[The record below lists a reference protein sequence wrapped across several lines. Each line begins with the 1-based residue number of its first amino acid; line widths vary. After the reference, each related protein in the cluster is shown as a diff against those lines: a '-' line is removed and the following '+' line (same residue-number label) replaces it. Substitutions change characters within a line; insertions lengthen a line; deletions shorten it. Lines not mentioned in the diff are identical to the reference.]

1 MVEISRQ
8 GTVARPSS
16 FAAATRPWPA
26 RMVFDSSISTGLVKP
41 KVRMLSAIWR
51 TCFFEWVRALPGQG
65 LRVSGAR
72 CFSASSGS
80 AEGEG
85 GTREVLHCVAHASHG
100 LHLVVPL
107 CRGLVNG
114 QIRSVAD
121 PGPNAPSAH
130 IRAAACPARLQPVPA
145 DRPVPG
151 SRRSLHAGAR
161 GPCYRFIEFPVPDSG
176 IHAGK
181 LL

>member
-26 RMVFDSSISTGLVKP
+26 RIMFDSSISTGLVKP

-72 CFSASSGS
+72 CFSASSGC
-80 AEGEG
+80 AEGERG
-85 GTREVLHCVAHASHG
+85 IRESFIVWLAMSQD
-100 LHLVVPL
+100 LHLV
-107 CRGLVNG
+107 
-114 QIRSVAD
+114 I
-121 PGPNAPSAH
+121 H
-130 IRAAACPARLQPVPA
+130 YAAA
-145 DRPVPG
+145 
-151 SRRSLHAGAR
+151 SLTVG
-161 GPCYRFIEFPVPDSG
+161 
-176 IHAGK
+176 
-181 LL
+181 